1 MKKIFCVSNLWL
13 TGHIIS
19 VEVDSSKALPGIDI
33 VWLPDNA
40 VKESKERVRS
50 CFKNS
55 WLELPNRRFI
65 VNLSPSDLKKTWT
78 RYDLAIATWI
88 FCLINDKEIEKA
100 IFLGELGLDWQ
111 VKPINWILPAV
122 ISAQKQWFEKFFVPF
137 ENVNELGQLENIEI
151 FWVKKFLDLA
161 NHILWVEKILP
172 SKWEKIDI
180 SNNTFEVDFEDI
192 RWHIFAKKALA
203 VAACWMHNILMA
215 WAPWAW
221 KTLLA
226 KALAGI
232 LPRLEFEEI
241 LEISQ
246 IYSLAWK
253 LNSQNPLITSRP
265 FRSVHH
271 TASKVSIIW
280 GGSQLLPW
288 EISLAHKWIL
298 FLDELTEF
306 PKDVLDVLRQP
317 IEDKKISIS
326 RASWTATYPSNF
338 MLVAAMNPCK
348 CWFFKDPIKICSC
361 SHNDIK
367 KYQSRLSGPMIDRFD
382 MILEIP
388 RENIDTIMSSQK
400 TESSSDILEKIKV
413 AIDRQMSRYKNENFF
428 LNSYLDSKT
437 IPKYIILDEST
448 ENFFKQIVK
457 SMDLSARVIHR
468 LLKLSRSVA
477 DYENSENIKPEH
489 IAQALQYRSKHFL
502 LNND

>member
-1 MKKIFCVSNLWL
+1 MKKVFCVSNLGL
-13 TGHIIS
+13 NGHIVS
-19 VEVDSSKALPGIDI
+19 VEIDSSKALPWIDI
-33 VWLPDNA
+33 VGLPDNA
-40 VKESKERVRS
+40 VKESKERIRS

-55 WLELPNRRFI
+55 WLDLPNRRFI

-88 FCLINDKEIEKA
+88 FCLINDIDLEKA
-100 IFLGELGLDWQ
+100 IFLWELGLDGL
-111 VKPINWILPAV
+111 VKPISWILPAV
-122 ISAQKQWFEKFFVPF
+122 ISAQKQWFTKFFVPD
-137 ENVNELGQLENIEI
+137 ENVNELWYLKDIEI
-151 FWVKKFLDLA
+151 FWVKKFLDLT
-161 NHILWVEKILP
+161 NHLEWKEKIFAT
-172 SKWEKIDI
+172 KNFDI
-180 SNNTFEVDFEDI
+180 NIQKTNPEVDFEDI
-192 RWHIFAKKALA
+192 RWQEFAKKALA

-215 WAPWAW
+215 WSPWAW

-226 KALAGI
+226 KALVWI
-232 LPRLEFEEI
+232 LPHLQFDEV

-253 LNSQNPLITSRP
+253 LNSQNPLITLRP

-280 GGSQLLPW
+280 GWSQLLPW

-326 RASWTATYPSNF
+326 RASWNATYPSNF

-348 CWFFKDPIKICSC
+348 CWYYKDPIKNCTCSL
-361 SHNDIK
+361 NDIK
-367 KYQSRLSGPMIDRFD
+367 KYQSRISWPMLDRFD

-388 RENIDTIMSSQK
+388 RENVDTILSSQK
-400 TESSSDILEKIKV
+400 SQSSADILENIKV
-413 AIDRQMSRYKNENFF
+413 WLDRQVSRYKDENFF

-437 IPKYIILDEST
+437 IQKYIILDEET
-448 ENFFKQIVK
+448 EIFFKQIIK
-457 SMDLSARVIHR
+457 SMNLSPRVIHR

-477 DYENSENIKPEH
+477 DYENSENIVSSH

-502 LNND
+502 LNNE